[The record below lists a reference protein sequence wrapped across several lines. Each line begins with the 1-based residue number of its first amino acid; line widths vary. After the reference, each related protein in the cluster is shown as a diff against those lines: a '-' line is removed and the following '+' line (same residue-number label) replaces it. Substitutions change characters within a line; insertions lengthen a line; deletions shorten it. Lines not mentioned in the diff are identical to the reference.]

1 MPGLLRA
8 FCPPGRRQ
16 WQQCVPARCRTC
28 PGAGGVQ
35 CSWWGLVLADPCRG
49 AEDRVRAGEEE
60 EAGLGDRD
68 ISRALLDV
76 VAVLF

>member
-1 MPGLLRA
+1 M
-8 FCPPGRRQ
+8 
-16 WQQCVPARCRTC
+16 
-28 PGAGGVQ
+28 
-35 CSWWGLVLADPCRG
+35 LADPCRG

-60 EAGLGDRD
+60 GAGLGDRD